1 MPNRLGHKVGVAITF
16 IWAYVLS
23 GNALAASELR
33 PCTGTSLVANL
44 LLLSNLVESPCF
56 GDLW

>member
-1 MPNRLGHKVGVAITF
+1 
-16 IWAYVLS
+16 VLS
-23 GNALAASELR
+23 GNALAASELH
-33 PCTGTSLVANL
+33 PCTGTSLLADL